1 MLRKISDTE
10 FIELMKNSNND
21 HGALSYS
28 RAARIIKRGSIA
40 AIMKKPPAKPE
51 ANLGILVHELL
62 LTPEVIDGKYMV
74 ENYKSK
80 SRNERIA
87 SLGKIRVSKD
97 QFDTATQMVRCIRNH
112 KTASQWLAG
121 TTTEITSTHTCPDYG
136 IDIKCKLDAY
146 RDWGNGCSI
155 VDLKTIGTY
164 QLQGDLRR
172 YIVDSNYHM
181 QAAAYL
187 ESVRINTG
195 KTPNYILIFVE
206 TDYHVV
212 NGAEHHGIRCCRISN
227 SLLQE
232 GVELWNKAK
241 SIYADACNTG
251 IFTDYPDELIEL

>member
-1 MLRKISDTE
+1 MLGKINDAE
-10 FIELMKNSNND
+10 FIRLLKDSNNNY
-21 HGALSYS
+21 GALSYS
-28 RAARIIKRGSIA
+28 KASKIINRGSLA
-40 AIMKKPPAKPE
+40 AIMKKPDPREKF
-51 ANLGILVHELL
+51 NLGTLVHELL
-62 LTPEVIDGKYMV
+62 LTPEVVENKYMV
-74 ENYKSK
+74 ENYKGK
-80 SRNERIA
+80 SRNEHIA

-97 QFDTATQMVRCIRNH
+97 AFDTATQMVRCIRNH
-112 KTASQWLAG
+112 KTASQWLSG
-121 TTTEITSTHTCPDYG
+121 TTTEITSTHTCSTYN

-146 RDWGNGCSI
+146 RDWGTGCSI

-187 ESVRINTG
+187 ESVKANTG
-195 KTPNYILIFVE
+195 KTASYVLIFVE

-227 SLLQE
+227 GLLQE
-232 GVELWNKAK
+232 GVDLWDKAK